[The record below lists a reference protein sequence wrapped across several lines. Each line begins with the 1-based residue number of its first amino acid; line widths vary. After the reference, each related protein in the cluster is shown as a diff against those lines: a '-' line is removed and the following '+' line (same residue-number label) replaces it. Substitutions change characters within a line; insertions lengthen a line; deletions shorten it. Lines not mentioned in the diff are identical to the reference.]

1 MAAAGAGRCSAKL
14 AGMVVPCPHCGF
26 SLSLTDAE
34 ESAPHQCPRCEGVL
48 APGATS
54 TPQSSIV
61 ADADADQGHDGAAS
75 ASESADPLAALIATH
90 ASRSTADG
98 SPAATSTPQL
108 AVARPLRGRPGTPS
122 FVRNPHPAIPLGP
135 RWPGLLTIAAL
146 TLALSTQLLLIE
158 REALAGSERWR
169 PAISA
174 VCAVLRCQLPPWRE
188 PSAITM
194 LDRSVQ
200 PQPGRPGVLAVQA
213 SFRNDAA
220 WPQPWP
226 ELLLSLSDINGRPVA
241 HGAFAPAQYGASADT
256 AALLAPGQA
265 ASIRF
270 AVREPDP
277 RTVAFSFEFR

>member
-1 MAAAGAGRCSAKL
+1 MIATVGSRCSAKL
-14 AGMVVPCPHCGF
+14 ARMFVPCPHCGF
-26 SLSLTDAE
+26 SLALTDADE
-34 ESAPHQCPRCEGVL
+34 GAPQHCPRCEGVL
-48 APGATS
+48 AAGAT
-54 TPQSSIV
+54 TPPQ
-61 ADADADQGHDGAAS
+61 ADVGKTADADQGPAGATQ
-75 ASESADPLAALIATH
+75 EGDPEDPLATLMATH
-90 ASRSTADG
+90 ASSSTEGPTDASLPHPG
-98 SPAATSTPQL
+98 
-108 AVARPLRGRPGTPS
+108 AVARPRHGRPGMPS
-122 FVRNPHPAIPLGP
+122 FARSPHPAIPLGP
-135 RWPGLLTIAAL
+135 RWPGLLAIAAL
-146 TLALSTQLLLIE
+146 TLALSIQLLLIE
-158 REALAGSERWR
+158 REALAGNARWR
-169 PAISA
+169 PAISGI
-174 VCAVLRCQLPPWRE
+174 CTVLRCPLPPWRE

-241 HGAFAPAQYGASADT
+241 QGAFAPAQYGAPADT
-256 AALLAPGQA
+256 TALLAPGQA

>member
-1 MAAAGAGRCSAKL
+1 M
-14 AGMVVPCPHCGF
+14 
-26 SLSLTDAE
+26 
-34 ESAPHQCPRCEGVL
+34 
-48 APGATS
+48 
-54 TPQSSIV
+54 
-61 ADADADQGHDGAAS
+61 
-75 ASESADPLAALIATH
+75 ATH
-90 ASRSTADG
+90 ASAPADDP
-98 SPAATSTPQL
+98 PAAMSTPKL
-108 AVARPLRGRPGTPS
+108 AVARPHRGGPGTPS
-122 FVRNPHPAIPLGP
+122 FVRNPQPAIPPGP

-146 TLALSTQLLLIE
+146 TLALSIQLLLIE

-200 PQPGRPGVLAVQA
+200 PQPGRPGVLAVHA

-226 ELLLSLSDINGRPVA
+226 ELLLSLSDINGSPVA
-241 HGAFAPAQYGASADT
+241 QGAFAPAQYGASADT